1 MKHINWSQNL
11 LSEKHYGVYLEFV
24 VPKTVFYETKA
35 LSEKDAELST
45 LNKFKDTPGIK
56 ILHVFPIENT
66 PTYMPKEPSKLIA
79 T

>member
-1 MKHINWSQNL
+1 M
-11 LSEKHYGVYLEFV
+11 SEKNYGVYLEFV
-24 VPKTVFYETKA
+24 VPKTVFFETKA

-56 ILHVFPIENT
+56 ILHVYEIVNT
-66 PTYMPKEPSKLIA
+66 PTYAPKETPKII